1 MLSRK
6 AVRIHFLAAA
16 QGILFNAG
24 GRGHA
29 QESPA
34 KAAPQQ
40 PSLSDTIQRLELQI
54 QQLQSAVQQLKDE
67 AQNYRSEAQALKQ
80 ELQTTLDK
88 VNSAERAQHQPAGN
102 AQTSPDA
109 QPAGGDQGVQE
120 RIARLEEDQELL
132 NSRVDEQYQTKVEA
146 ASKHRVRLSGLV
158 LLNVFSNGGNVD
170 HLEVPGVALA
180 TNPTGTGATTGGS
193 FAATVRQSQ
202 IGLEVY
208 GPTFAGAKTRG
219 DLVTD
224 FFGEGPDTLNG
235 AALSFLRL
243 RTGTVRLDWPQTS
256 LIGGTDIL
264 FFSPISPTSFAS
276 LCIPALSYSG
286 NLWAWIP
293 QVRVEHRWRVAE
305 ESTIEL
311 AGGILDPLTGETPP
325 NEFLRFPGAG
335 ENSRQPGYAAR
346 VEWSRRAYNQPLAVG
361 FGGYYNRE
369 NWGFNRTVDGWAAT
383 TDWSIPFG
391 ARFLLT
397 GKLYAGRAIGGLGA
411 GIGRSVVFNGPLIAP
426 STVVQPVPSTGGWAQ
441 LKFRP
446 AAKLEFNVAGGQD
459 NATASDL
466 RSFTLAPGYFAA
478 NLARNRSEFVNFIY
492 RPHSNLLLSTEYRTL
507 RTFSVDGSSER
518 ANQLNLMMGI
528 FF

>member
-16 QGILFNAG
+16 LGILFHAG
-24 GRGHA
+24 GRSQA

-34 KAAPQQ
+34 KAVPQQ
-40 PSLSDTIQRLELQI
+40 PPLSDTVQRLELQI
-54 QQLQSAVQQLKDE
+54 QQLQSAVQQLRDE
-67 AQNYRSEAQALKQ
+67 AQNYRSETQELKR

-88 VNSAERAQHQPAGN
+88 LNSSERAQHQPAGN
-102 AQTSPDA
+102 AQISPGA
-109 QPAGGDQGVQE
+109 QQPVDGDQRVQE
-120 RIARLEEDQELL
+120 RIAHLEEDQELL

-146 ASKHRVRLSGLV
+146 ASKHRVRLSGLI

-170 HLEVPGVALA
+170 HLEVPSVALA
-180 TNPTGTGATTGGS
+180 TNPTGTGANTGGS

-235 AALSFLRL
+235 TVLGHLRL

-256 LIGGTDIL
+256 VIGGMDIL

-276 LCIPALSYSG
+276 LGIPALSYSG

-293 QVRVEHRWRVAE
+293 QVRVEHRWRVGE

-335 ENSRQPGYAAR
+335 ESSRQPGYAAR

-369 NWGFNRTVDGWAAT
+369 NWGFDRTVDGWAVT
-383 TDWSIPFG
+383 TDSSIPFG
-391 ARFLLT
+391 NRFLLT

-411 GIGRSVVFNGPLIAP
+411 GIGRSVVFNGPLIAR
-426 STVVQPVPSTGGWAQ
+426 STVVQPVPSAGGWAQ

-466 RSFTLAPGYFAA
+466 RGF
-478 NLARNRSEFVNFIY
+478 
-492 RPHSNLLLSTEYRTL
+492 
-507 RTFSVDGSSER
+507 
-518 ANQLNLMMGI
+518 
-528 FF
+528 